1 MCTDESKTYVTY
13 VDQSGQSLGVRFY
26 NVAKFHE
33 RGAPVQRWQSQ
44 NLRKGA
50 HEACTACTTETP
62 WQFGMTNIDQQLI
75 DPRCNKPYWDKR

>member
-1 MCTDESKTYVTY
+1 LLHHAPIYPMCTDESKTCVTY
-13 VDQSGQSLGVRFY
+13 VDQSGHVRFY

-33 RGAPVQRWQSQ
+33 RGAPVRRWQSQ

-62 WQFGMTNIDQQLI
+62 W
-75 DPRCNKPYWDKR
+75 